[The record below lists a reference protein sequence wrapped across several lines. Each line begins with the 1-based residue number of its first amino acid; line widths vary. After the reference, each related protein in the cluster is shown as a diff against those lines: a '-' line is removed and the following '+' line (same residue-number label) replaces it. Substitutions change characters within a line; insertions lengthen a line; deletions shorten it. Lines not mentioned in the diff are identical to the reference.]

1 MKKVFTQFEVT
12 SATETTLT
20 VRMFSGETYTLWRG
34 LDHNYKRLFKLQ
46 LNGEFF
52 RTPDFAGGL
61 ARHEFTGETIPVQI
75 TRYNLG
81 SLTKAGW

>member
-1 MKKVFTQFEVT
+1 MKTTFNTFKVIA
-12 SATETTLT
+12 ATETTLT
-20 VRMFSGETYTLWRG
+20 VRMYTGEEYTLSRG

-61 ARHEFTGETIPVQI
+61 ARHEYTGTTIPVQI

>member
-1 MKKVFTQFEVT
+1 MKKVFTKFEVT

-46 LNGEFF
+46 IDGKFF
-52 RTPDFAGGL
+52 RTSDRAGGL
-61 ARHEFTGETIPVQI
+61 ARQEYSSETTPVTL
-75 TRYNLG
+75 TRYDLG
-81 SLTKAGW
+81 SLTKSGW